1 MSERVVAQIMWD
13 DEEKMSFIN
22 WNAEEL
28 PMTSTDVA
36 DQQFCVDVIDGARE
50 DIALMEVVV
59 RSLVYAEFDGR
70 IH

>member
-1 MSERVVAQIMWD
+1 MSERVVAQIVWD

-22 WNAEEL
+22 WNAEEM
-28 PMTSTDVA
+28 PMTSANVE

-59 RSLVYAEFDGR
+59 RSLVYAEFKGYM
-70 IH
+70 H